1 MVALTFRLA
10 DAQATEQLGAALADL
25 VQVGDVIAL
34 SGGLG
39 MGKTSLARGLI
50 RALGH
55 QGEVPSPSFAIV
67 QPYYPPDVRLT
78 VLHCDFYRLESAS
91 DLVEVGLDDEAAE
104 GVMLAEW
111 PENVGGLAGDHVL
124 ALTLAVPDDMGSCAP
139 DTHAGRIATLTPG
152 AHWNDRLPCLT
163 FPPSI

>member
-1 MVALTFRLA
+1 MAALTIVLP
-10 DAQATEQLGAALADL
+10 DAQATEQLGATLAEI
-25 VQVGDVIAL
+25 VRAGDVITL

-67 QPYYPPDVRLT
+67 QPYYPPDVQLP
-78 VLHCDFYRLESAS
+78 VLHCDFYRLETAS
-91 DLVEVGLDDEAAE
+91 DLIELGLEDEAAD

-111 PENVGGLAGDHVL
+111 PENVGGMTGAHIL
-124 ALTLAVPDDMGSCAP
+124 ALTLAVPDDMGGDA
-139 DTHAGRIATLTPG
+139 TGNAAGRIATLTPG
-152 AHWNDRLPCLT
+152 ADWKDRLTCLKNLR
-163 FPPSI
+163 SI